1 MIFPKRRHGRRTS
14 KPTLDALVT
23 PVFCAWARSEGYTL
37 LEIGKILGGITQER
51 VRCLAAKGLRQLR
64 HADPVAVA
72 LWKKTIEPGYER
84 DGTEG

>member
-1 MIFPKRRHGRRTS
+1 MFAKRYQRAGRPPKRSLAH
-14 KPTLDALVT
+14 LVN
-23 PVFCAWARSEGYTL
+23 PVFCAWARSEGYSLAEVAKL
-37 LEIGKILGGITQER
+37 LGVTKER
-51 VRCLAAKGLRQLR
+51 VRQLEARGLRQLR